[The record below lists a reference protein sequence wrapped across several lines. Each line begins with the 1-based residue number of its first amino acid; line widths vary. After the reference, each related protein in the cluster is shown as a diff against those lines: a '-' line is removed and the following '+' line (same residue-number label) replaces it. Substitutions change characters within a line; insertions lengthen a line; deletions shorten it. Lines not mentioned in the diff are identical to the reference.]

1 MVASIPKN
9 VGKSQYYGSS
19 QYFDLN
25 DAGDRVQ
32 VMRIGEVVEGVLQ
45 QSDLSI
51 GSMDEFCN
59 AVQQHSQQTEG
70 DAVEAVFVSGSD
82 TSAIG
87 GFQFSIAS
95 DLEEERKH
103 ISGSYLTKALKKLD
117 EEEHCGSLSV
127 NCVPPAIA
135 QHFGFADEVV
145 KDKPIKRKQVE
156 ADSVDSSSDTD
167 SDADTTNN
175 GLPIAS
181 SEGEVETQAD
191 EMFDLANLFPLD
203 LGTEEDEIDELD
215 KELSESELF
224 EQPIAEQVE
233 ASEAQ
238 ANSESNL
245 EEPDT
250 SGKSPRRPKRSPV
263 DEIASRAT
271 TAGSDL
277 NGLNLMGGA
286 AQGAVLATGVVL
298 AIADQLRLAKAE
310 QELAETL
317 NRAKDLSSRI
327 KTTTQLN
334 RVAGMAEATGDRLD
348 DLMERADAIAQFEI
362 IMPDVQA
369 VGERA
374 DALAERTDKL
384 VDAPIESDNSLLDG
398 EGSDQSVDALVD
410 APIEFND
417 SLLDE
422 EDGDTGASD
431 TNIPVVEPPAQQQGE
446 QRATGVPEMSIS
458 VNDRVILDSSE
469 DSYKRISRVEG
480 YLEQI
485 NDKVDRVGEM
495 LGLQSHHLAGVNE
508 VNQDGRPNPDFA
520 AQKEAVD
527 SSPTLRL
534 DPSDSVSQRLDK
546 IEKYLEMLNKK
557 LDVIEGRVEE
567 MEAKTGIRESTAPFP
582 KAQALPTLEGQEQII
597 VDGSL
602 NQKTAASMSSAECGE
617 RLLSFVAAQNKAQGK
632 DESQAAECDLTDNLY
647 VQMKSA
653 NASTMVMVFDDSE
666 GDEPVYKAEFTSQ
679 NCSVDV
685 DRLSDRDKE
694 KIKDLTQGNIGKD
707 RSASLH
713 VSRFEKVHPDAFTIN
728 NGGGF
733 IKSTDSRSDKTIEQA
748 SGNSYDLSVANLD
761 NLLGDGV
768 DKSKSSQGKTGAV
781 QAEKGR
787 NSRSKSKSKGIEMD

>member
-1 MVASIPKN
+1 MVASIA
-9 VGKSQYYGSS
+9 GKSQYYGGS

-167 SDADTTNN
+167 SDADTTN

-191 EMFDLANLFPLD
+191 EMFDLADIFS
-203 LGTEEDEIDELD
+203 LGTETEQDETDDLDDELSD
-215 KELSESELF
+215 LELF
-224 EQPIAEQVE
+224 EQPIAEQPE
-233 ASEAQ
+233 STETQ
-238 ANSESNL
+238 TDSESSL

-250 SGKSPRRPKRSPV
+250 RGKSPRRPKRSALDDV
-263 DEIASRAT
+263 ASRAT

-286 AQGAVLATGVVL
+286 AQGAVLVTGAVL

-310 QELAETL
+310 EELAETL
-317 NRAKDLSSRI
+317 NRAKDLSGRI
-327 KTTTQLN
+327 KTAAQLN
-334 RVAGMAEATGDRLD
+334 CVAGLAEATGDRLD
-348 DLMERADAIAQFEI
+348 DLMGRADAIAQFEI
-362 IMPDVQA
+362 IMPEVEA

-374 DALAERTDKL
+374 DALAERADKL
-384 VDAPIESDNSLLDG
+384 VDAPIEPDNALLDG

-431 TNIPVVEPPAQQQGE
+431 TNIPVVEPPVQQINQSAMGLS
-446 QRATGVPEMSIS
+446 EMPIS
-458 VNDRVILDSSE
+458 ESDRVVLDSSE

-685 DRLSDRDKE
+685 DRLSDRHKE

-761 NLLGDGV
+761 NLLGDAV